1 MAAVRAVAS
10 ADSWSLS
17 TGLKGY
23 LSCCFSKATEPAAAS
38 SSGDAKATAADSSD
52 GDKDTE
58 PGEAD
63 RGCSQ
68 AVDRRLEADGASVYS
83 AANSSVAAADRLGG
97 ADMTSSH
104 GAGATSYV

>member
-1 MAAVRAVAS
+1 MAAVRVVAS

-17 TGLKGY
+17 TGLKDY
-23 LSCCFSKATEPAAAS
+23 LSCCFSKATEPAAA

-83 AANSSVAAADRLGG
+83 AANSSVAAADRFGG

-104 GAGATSYV
+104 VAGATSYV